1 MTTDLIAR
9 LDEVYAYDVYGQPTG
24 MKHPACQDAID
35 ALEAQAAEIAEL
47 EAHVEALQNK
57 CARRGLSPEDS
68 DALQA
73 ENAKLRLDVEDLE
86 QALDEALAAVQE
98 KGDE

>member
-35 ALEAQAAEIAEL
+35 ALEAARAENERL
-47 EAHVEALQNK
+47 REAMDVQ
-57 CARRGLSPEDS
+57 ARR
-68 DALQA
+68 
-73 ENAKLRLDVEDLE
+73 LRTVMRNEPIASYELRCDVADQL
-86 QALDEALAAVQE
+86 ALAATGE
-98 KGDE
+98 IESDES